1 MSEGGDFDRG
11 DLPSIYRAASESA
24 QRGQDLLLRL
34 TKWRLRFVVL
44 AALAGV
50 LYSVEALETLLQR
63 SFAALSLALFL
74 GALASEV
81 LLLNERPDKA
91 WYSGRALAESIKTL
105 SWRFMVCAEPFPKIM
120 PLVEA
125 ERSFRVALREIL
137 SLHPVRLVPEES
149 PQITEKMEAV
159 RASNLD
165 CRMRFYMQHRIIAQ
179 QRWYSEGARVAERK
193 SWRWK
198 RCLIGLEVAG
208 AGGALFVL
216 MGFGFPDFGGV
227 LAAVI
232 AGCVAW
238 VEVRQ
243 FDSLAEAYSL
253 TAAELALIH
262 DSGSA
267 VETEEVW
274 SRYVVSA
281 EQGISREHTMW
292 LARRSF
298 H

>member
-1 MSEGGDFDRG
+1 M
-11 DLPSIYRAASESA
+11 YRAASESA
-24 QRGQDLLLRL
+24 RRGQGLLLRL

-44 AALAGV
+44 AALAGM
-50 LYSVEALETLLQR
+50 LYSVKSWGTLLQR
-63 SFAALSLALFL
+63 SSAALSLALFL
-74 GALASEV
+74 GALASEI
-81 LLLNERPDKA
+81 LLLNERPDRT

-105 SWRFMVCAEPFPKIM
+105 SWRFMVCAEPFPKSM
-120 PLVEA
+120 PLAEA
-125 ERSFRVALREIL
+125 ELSFRAALREIL
-137 SLHPVRLVPEES
+137 SLHTVRLVPDES
-149 PQITEKMEAV
+149 PQITEKMESV
-159 RASNLD
+159 RVSSLD
-165 CRMRFYMQHRIIAQ
+165 SRMRLYMRHRIIVQ
-179 QRWYSEGARVAERK
+179 QRWYSEGARAAERR

-198 RCLIGLEVAG
+198 LRLIGLEVAG
-208 AGGALFVL
+208 AGGALFALV
-216 MGFGFPDFGGV
+216 GFGFPDFGGV

-238 VEVRQ
+238 IEVRQ

-253 TAAELALIH
+253 TAAELALIR

-267 VETEEVW
+267 VATEEEW

-292 LARRSF
+292 LARRSS